1 MLALLGL
8 IGDEKVTE
16 RLGVFFEG
24 AFSLGLDIRNKIPS
38 YATYVFPSFN
48 RLLMLRDK
56 SHVIDVSVSCVG
68 EENHVDFIC
77 QFWHG

>member
-24 AFSLGLDIRNKIPS
+24 AFSLGLDIRNKIPMQLTS
-38 YATYVFPSFN
+38 
-48 RLLMLRDK
+48 
-56 SHVIDVSVSCVG
+56 SHLSTGC
-68 EENHVDFIC
+68 
-77 QFWHG
+77 